1 MLCKCKQSNCQRREQ
16 KGTEELIMTKNP
28 TTIPSSESEALV
40 AEIMKG
46 LENTPESI
54 FTSCQW
60 GCDILVTGKRYKL
73 PSHLASKYDK
83 LKPIL
88 PRTKEYPTLRVI
100 KERGSLTVEVVKANS
115 N

>member
-1 MLCKCKQSNCQRREQ
+1 
-16 KGTEELIMTKNP
+16 MTKNP
-28 TTIPSSESEALV
+28 TTIPSSESESLV

-54 FTSCQW
+54 FTGCKW
-60 GCDILVTGKRYKL
+60 GCDTLVTGKRYQL
-73 PSHLASKYDK
+73 PSHLASKYNK
-83 LKPIL
+83 LKPDL

-100 KERGSLTVEVVKANS
+100 HERGYFTVEVVKANS